1 MRQHVEA
8 VYSPC
13 HGKIEEILIQKNDY
27 VYEWEK
33 LFFVRNHD
41 GLLEEIRI
49 GTSGLIASL
58 EVLENQ
64 EVNTNTILAT
74 VKDDLNI
81 TGSD

>member
-1 MRQHVEA
+1 M
-8 VYSPC
+8 
-13 HGKIEEILIQKNDY
+13 EEILIQKNDY

-33 LFFVRNHD
+33 LFLVRNHD

-64 EVNTNTILAT
+64 EVNTNTVLAM
-74 VKDDLNI
+74 VEDDLNI

>member
-1 MRQHVEA
+1 MKQNMET

-13 HGKIEEILIQKNDY
+13 NGKVEKILIRKNDY

-33 LFFVRNHD
+33 LFVVKDKD
-41 GLLEEIRI
+41 GLLEEIKI

-64 EVNTNTILAT
+64 EVNTHTVLAT
-74 VKDDLNI
+74 VKDDFNI

>member
-1 MRQHVEA
+1 MRQHVEV

-13 HGKIEEILIQKNDY
+13 HGRIEKILIQKNDY

-33 LFFVRNHD
+33 LFVVRNHD

-49 GTSGLIASL
+49 GASGLIASL
-58 EVLENQ
+58 EVLESQ
-64 EVNTNTILAT
+64 EVDTNTILAT